1 MSLENLLASLTPEE
15 KLNLLD
21 IPWRDLSAIP
31 AHIPTPDWHSE
42 ILSHRVAN
50 PSGKPRLPIDA
61 AFDNIRER
69 MNERRTQA

>member
-15 KLNLLD
+15 KLNALD
-21 IPWRDLSAIP
+21 ILWRDLSANP
-31 AHIPTPDWHSE
+31 ARISTPDWHGE

-69 MNERRTQA
+69 INEHRTQG